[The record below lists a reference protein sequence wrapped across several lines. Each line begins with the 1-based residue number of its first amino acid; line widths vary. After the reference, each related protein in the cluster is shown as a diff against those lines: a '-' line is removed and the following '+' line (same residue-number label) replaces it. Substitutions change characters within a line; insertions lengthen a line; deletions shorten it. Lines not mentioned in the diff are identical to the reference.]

1 VVSKI
6 TTPDQRQ
13 QAVTL
18 RTVLAAR
25 RSANDLIDIGAYR
38 QGANPLVDAALEHEP
53 EIARFLTQ
61 PMDDLS
67 TVGDSWQR
75 LTALT
80 SEFGGLTS

>member
-1 VVSKI
+1 
-6 TTPDQRQ
+6 
-13 QAVTL
+13 
-18 RTVLAAR
+18 
-25 RSANDLIDIGAYR
+25 
-38 QGANPLVDAALEHEP
+38 GANPLVDAALEHET